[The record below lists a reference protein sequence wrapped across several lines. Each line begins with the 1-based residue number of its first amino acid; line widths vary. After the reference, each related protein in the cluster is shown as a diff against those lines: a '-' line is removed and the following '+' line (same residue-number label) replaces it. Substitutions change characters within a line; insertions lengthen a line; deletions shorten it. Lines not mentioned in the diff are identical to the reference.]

1 MYVLQP
7 RSRSPS
13 FSFSLSINR
22 RTEEIQSKI
31 FEYLSNDG
39 KLDRNEY
46 REILC
51 KLVIDDEFLDGII
64 TKGDKDGDGLLS
76 VSELVDAEFF
86 GPDTEEG
93 LDTIPDSNPDSD
105 PNPDS
110 DLNPDSN
117 PNEEESKVILEK
129 NDENLVVTEQSDI
142 NIESNDEALESFKAT
157 LESNSEEDPSE
168 ISEEEEDLKTDLSKT
183 EDLDLAGT
191 KLRSGAVS
199 QISAMIKKMIL

>member
-1 MYVLQP
+1 M
-7 RSRSPS
+7 
-13 FSFSLSINR
+13 
-22 RTEEIQSKI
+22 
-31 FEYLSNDG
+31 SNDG

-93 LDTIPDSNPDSD
+93 LDTIPDSNPD
-105 PNPDS
+105 P

-117 PNEEESKVILEK
+117 PNEKEEESDVILETK
-129 NDENLVVTEQSDI
+129 NENLVVTEQSDI

-157 LESNSEEDPSE
+157 LESNSEEDLE
-168 ISEEEEDLKTDLSKT
+168 TDLNKT
-183 EDLDLAGT
+183 EDLDLTGT

>member
-1 MYVLQP
+1 M
-7 RSRSPS
+7 
-13 FSFSLSINR
+13 
-22 RTEEIQSKI
+22 
-31 FEYLSNDG
+31 SNDG

-93 LDTIPDSNPDSD
+93 LDTIPDSNPD
-105 PNPDS
+105 P

-117 PNEEESKVILEK
+117 PNEKEEESDVILETK
-129 NDENLVVTEQSDI
+129 NENLVVTEQSDI

-168 ISEEEEDLKTDLSKT
+168 ISEEDLETDLNKT
-183 EDLDLAGT
+183 EDLDLTGT

>member
-1 MYVLQP
+1 M
-7 RSRSPS
+7 
-13 FSFSLSINR
+13 FSFSLSINK

-93 LDTIPDSNPDSD
+93 LDTIPESNPD
-105 PNPDS
+105 P

-117 PNEEESKVILEK
+117 PNEEEEESDVILETK
-129 NDENLVVTEQSDI
+129 NENLVVTEQSDI

-168 ISEEEEDLKTDLSKT
+168 ISEEDLETELSKT
-183 EDLDLAGT
+183 EDLDLTGT